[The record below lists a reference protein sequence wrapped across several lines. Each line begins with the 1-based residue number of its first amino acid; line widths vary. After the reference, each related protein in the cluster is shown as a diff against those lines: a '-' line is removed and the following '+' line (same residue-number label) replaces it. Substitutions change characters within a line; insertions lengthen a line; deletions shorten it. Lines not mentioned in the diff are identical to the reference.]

1 MDLTKAAAAAATT
14 NYPRFVDDIHP
25 PREVTLSP
33 APHYDPII
41 PLPDSP
47 LSTPPDSPR
56 KRHDD
61 VESDDNDDDPFADK
75 TPSNHHRREE
85 HFSKKATLLV
95 ERRSSLELPLALG
108 GKPNNETVI
117 TKKQQEP
124 SKMHKTNNPTTT
136 TTTTATSSNSHR
148 RVNSDAP
155 FDESNKKKLQQQ
167 QKDIMSMKNNNINNN
182 SDVPDDEKKL
192 DDSFESG
199 AGGSSTR
206 DELMEPMTTD
216 NTSSRIR
223 KTTTIITTSTSNC
236 SEGGG
241 GHLNIELRNSGSTL
255 SQGYYSNTMGSNS
268 NDFQQSS
275 SFQTAPSSDLMDDEI
290 MNDNNEPPS
299 LQIVEPP
306 RLPIVSSKEELEE
319 QEKKQRQ
326 QQQNRLRSK
335 NNNNDDNDYGY
346 LPDLSSPASPTLELP
361 YHSSPESSSS
371 WSADQEP
378 PPLSLAAVAA
388 AATRGQRDN
397 DDDDDEAKIN
407 TSLLSKPSTITLNT
421 ERSKT
426 TGDITS
432 NDDEMMAVAT
442 AATTKTSTTIDR
454 PKRYTRGKTYSHG
467 TTGRKGNVD
476 FGVDREQH
484 LKFAAL
490 KREIISRQ
498 YQQSLLNSNKN
509 ELTQIPSSSS
519 SSLGSTPSFD
529 APRQAAENNKSLKSA
544 TTTTTTTNN
553 NNNNRPVM
561 ISPDGDILE
570 MSVMVSPD
578 GEIDFTKPI
587 VNLAPTNDEGD
598 DEEDHHNP
606 RRDLLPTRRP
616 NDNHISNNDN
626 NNNDKQIKSVK
637 SYDGSSTSGSKGS
650 RGSGNKAYVPPDR
663 AWGDY
668 LTFRGVA
675 VESPAKKETFDIS
688 SIGKVWIA
696 SSSNAASPIKTSIS
710 GGQQQQQQQEEP
722 QPRPIMTLSSP
733 EEKKQQSLHE
743 KELLASGWPQDEFSR
758 LTYMKQEIN
767 SSSLGGRGE
776 SMFEKEISPRSD
788 ETSYKSIENIE
799 PSLSTMDDEV
809 AAINADEIMNKLVQV
824 PSSDGRIPGN
834 QSAEK
839 TSGPRR
845 LFGVQENDTSNFG
858 ASVESDGE
866 FGGEPIDY
874 DLMQVQMTKFASET
888 RAALRDQSFAELA
901 QASPS
906 SKFMPVMVS
915 SPLSVDPSTAVDE
928 TDVSSQPQNKSLSDW
943 KAGTRTIN
951 SRSTGTDFADMQGND
966 APILIKSM
974 DCFEGIA
981 QGDITLSLLSENTGA
996 TQTKVS
1002 ATWANR
1008 VQGAIWRSRKM
1019 RRDMAPTTENH
1030 HRSQNPSSPP
1040 RGRSSLPVDV
1050 DQARVAGSF
1059 RTVQSTEEA
1068 ALLHLKHDELDEA
1081 IELFEDIIFA
1091 YYSYFE
1097 RSLDMREKNPNA
1109 DIGGIGSVDF
1119 KLYIGVALHNL
1130 GVLNLLKG
1138 EYGEALSFF
1147 TRAAE
1152 NRRTHLGDEHPDHI
1166 VSIEF
1171 PRKKEHVCL
1180 CHCSHVLF
1188 HSL

>member
-1 MDLTKAAAAAATT
+1 MDPTQT
-14 NYPRFVDDIHP
+14 FVDDIHP

-61 VESDDNDDDPFADK
+61 VESDDNDDGHDPFADN

-108 GKPNNETVI
+108 GGKTNNETVI
-117 TKKQQEP
+117 TKKQQET
-124 SKMHKTNNPTTT
+124 SKMQTNNPTT
-136 TTTTATSSNSHR
+136 ATSNHR

-155 FDESNKKKLQQQ
+155 FDESNKKKQQQ
-167 QKDIMSMKNNNINNN
+167 NQKNLMSVKNNNSNNN

-199 AGGSSTR
+199 AAGSSTR
-206 DELMEPMTTD
+206 DELMEPMTT
-216 NTSSRIR
+216 TTTTETSRIRR

-236 SEGGG
+236 SDGDGG
-241 GHLNIELRNSGSTL
+241 GHFNIELRNSGSTL
-255 SQGYYSNTMGSNS
+255 SQGYYSNAIMGSSNS
-268 NDFQQSS
+268 NDFQQQSS
-275 SFQTAPSSDLMDDEI
+275 SFQTAPSSSDLIDDEI
-290 MNDNNEPPS
+290 NEQPPS

-306 RLPIVSSKEELEE
+306 RLPIVSSKEEFEE
-319 QEKKQRQ
+319 GTKKQQ
-326 QQQNRLRSK
+326 QRQQNRLRSK
-335 NNNNDDNDYGY
+335 NNNDNDGY

-371 WSADQEP
+371 SSWSAEQEP
-378 PPLSLAAVAA
+378 PPLSLVAA
-388 AATRGQRDN
+388 AAATAGQN
-397 DDDDDEAKIN
+397 DDYDDDDEAKIN
-407 TSLLSKPSTITLNT
+407 TSLLSKPSTITQNT

-426 TGDITS
+426 TGDITF
-432 NDDEMMAVAT
+432 NDDEMMAAAT
-442 AATTKTSTTIDR
+442 AATTKTTIDR

-467 TTGRKGNVD
+467 TSGRKGNNNIDV
-476 FGVDREQH
+476 GVDREQH

-490 KREIISRQ
+490 KRDIVSRQ
-498 YQQSLLNSNKN
+498 YQHSSSNSNKN
-509 ELTQIPSSSS
+509 ELTQIPSSSL
-519 SSLGSTPSFD
+519 SLGSTPSFD
-529 APRQAAENNKSLKSA
+529 APRQAAENNNNNNNKSLKSA
-544 TTTTTTTNN
+544 TTTT
-553 NNNNRPVM
+553 NNRPVM

-587 VNLAPTNDEGD
+587 VNLAPTNDED
-598 DEEDHHNP
+598 DHP
-606 RRDLLPTRRP
+606 RGRDLLPTRRP
-616 NDNHISNNDN
+616 NDNDGGNNKSNNS
-626 NNNDKQIKSVK
+626 KQIKPTR

-696 SSSNAASPIKTSIS
+696 SSSNAASPIKTSPS
-710 GGQQQQQQQEEP
+710 GGQQQQEP

-776 SMFEKEISPRSD
+776 AVFEKDISPRSD

-809 AAINADEIMNKLVQV
+809 AAINADDDKNEEIMNKLVQV

-834 QSAEK
+834 QSADE

-906 SKFMPVMVS
+906 SKKFMPVMVS

-928 TDVSSQPQNKSLSDW
+928 TDVSSKPHNKSLSDC

-951 SRSTGTDFADMQGND
+951 SGSTGTDFADMQGND

-1008 VQGAIWRSRKM
+1008 VQGAIWRSRRM

-1097 RSLDMREKNPNA
+1097 RSLDMREKNPNT

-1152 NRRTHLGDEHPDHI
+1152 NRRVHMGEEHPDHI
-1166 VSIEF
+1166 VSIEWPKRRDIYIPDIALTYSF
-1171 PRKKEHVCL
+1171 IL
-1180 CHCSHVLF
+1180 
-1188 HSL
+1188 HSRPW